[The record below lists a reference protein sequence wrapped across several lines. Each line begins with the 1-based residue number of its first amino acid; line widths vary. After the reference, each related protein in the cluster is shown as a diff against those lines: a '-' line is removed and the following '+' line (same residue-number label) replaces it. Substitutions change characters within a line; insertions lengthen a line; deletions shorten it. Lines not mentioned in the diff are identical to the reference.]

1 MRSAFPWQEK
11 RKEKVEKMNKKN
23 ASPWLQAHT
32 PPGTDF
38 RKDLIAGIVL
48 AAVIT
53 LIFFFAFLVE
63 YTNMRNGLFETDY
76 KGRLLEQL
84 RPGAVMADIRLL
96 LRGKLTGTILMA
108 IYCIVRAV
116 LYYRSFF
123 TESKSI
129 YLMKRLPDKNETLKR
144 SISLP
149 AIVLVLAILFSL
161 LLLGGCAAVYFL
173 ATPKICLPTFRG
185 LGIIGALIPAFLT
198 A

>member
-1 MRSAFPWQEK
+1 
-11 RKEKVEKMNKKN
+11 MNKKY
-23 ASPWLQAHT
+23 ASPWLQTHT

-38 RKDLIAGIVL
+38 RKDLVEGAVL
-48 AAVIT
+48 ASVIT
-53 LIFFFAFLVE
+53 LIFFFVFLAE
-63 YTNMRNGLFETDY
+63 YMNMRNGLFETDY
-76 KGRLLEQL
+76 KGRLLPQL
-84 RPGAVMADIRLL
+84 KPGAVMADIRLL
-96 LRGKLTGTILMA
+96 LRGKLAGMILMA
-108 IYCIVRAV
+108 IYCVVRAV

-123 TESKSI
+123 AESKSI

-149 AIVLVLAILFSL
+149 AIVLVLTILFSL
-161 LLLGGCAAVYFL
+161 LLLGGCTAVYFL